1 MKKLKNLLILTLT
14 ALMLISCAQDDV
26 ESSSSEKATKF
37 EAGWWK
43 YTTKSSSVT
52 QTFYFEFDEDKNIIR
67 AGKPE
72 EEIKGAELE
81 AYKTNPSFTW
91 DVLVK
96 ACIKTDTTETTFV
109 KCNAPEWSDITYTL
123 YEYPKFLLIPISVTY
138 DVKIGDKIKF
148 IHDCYIPIQGGGGF
162 DWRHPFTFENK
173 YLLKEEDIH
182 WEGEDNPKWNYQDY
196 YLWTAL
202 AEGTALIKFPVE
214 NGEQPTITIN
224 ITK

>member
-1 MKKLKNLLILTLT
+1 MKKFKNFLILALT
-14 ALMLISCAQDDV
+14 ALMFISCAQDDV

-52 QTFYFEFDEDKNIIR
+52 QTFYFEFDKDKNIIR

-123 YEYPKFLLIPISVTY
+123 YEYPRFRLTPIESRTFN
-138 DVKIGDKIKF
+138 VKIGDKVKYIYNA
-148 IHDCYIPIQGGGGF
+148 YIPHEGQYKCSKDLEI
-162 DWRHPFTFENK
+162 ENSS
-173 YLLKEEDIH
+173 LLREDDIH
-182 WEGEDNPKWNYQDY
+182 WIGEEDPKWNYQDY

-202 AEGTALIKFPVE
+202 AEGTAIIKIPE
-214 NGEQPTITIN
+214 NSTTITIN